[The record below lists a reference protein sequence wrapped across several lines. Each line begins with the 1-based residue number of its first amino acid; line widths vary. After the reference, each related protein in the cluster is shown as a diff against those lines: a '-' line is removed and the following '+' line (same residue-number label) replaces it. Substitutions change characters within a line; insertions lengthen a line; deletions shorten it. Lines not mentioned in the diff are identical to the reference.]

1 MKLATT
7 VALLMLCAA
16 LSPVPGDAAWC
27 TKVTTLKGLA
37 ERFPGNGGPDIVVR
51 VDLGQQIQDA
61 IDTATDV
68 NGDGYIIVG
77 AVNSGSG
84 SPYGTTAQRVVVDRV
99 YPLPFGLFGCSL
111 SLRDPTPN
119 DGLGVPTAHITEDA
133 GPDLFVMDLHATGSN
148 VVGWL
153 VEGHGRYLRNA
164 YAKDNRIGYRFRGN
178 GNTLHN
184 GTAEANSDIGV
195 LVEGH
200 GNTVKDTRVMGGG
213 SHGIQVTGDGNSL
226 LKNLVGDRNNGNGG
240 AGITLEGAGNL
251 VQENKVYANGADG
264 IVVTGGTAASP
275 NVIRQNVAGD
285 KSRGNAG
292 NGIHVSGDVG
302 NGAPNALEIEKNA
315 VRANGLN
322 GILIAPGATGHELKG
337 NVSGDTSP
345 ELNNGDCEFL
355 VAAGNLNA
363 TGNKANG
370 VTISGADGSAF
381 PTTCIGTP

>member
-1 MKLATT
+1 MKVSTT
-7 VALLMLCAA
+7 VALLILGAA
-16 LSPVPGDAAWC
+16 FSPLPGDAAWC
-27 TKVTTLKGLA
+27 TKATTLNGLA
-37 ERFPGNGGPDIVVR
+37 ERFPGNRGPDIVVR
-51 VDLGQQIQDA
+51 VDLGEPIQDA
-61 IDTATDV
+61 IERATDL
-68 NGDGYIIVG
+68 NGDGFIIVA
-77 AVNSGSG
+77 AVNSGIG

-111 SLRDPTPN
+111 SLRDPAPA
-119 DGLGVPTAHITEDA
+119 DGLPTAHITA
-133 GPDLFVMDLHATGSN
+133 AAAAPDLFVMDLHATGSD

-153 VEGHGRYLRNA
+153 VEGNGRYLRNA
-164 YAKDNRIGYRFRGN
+164 YAKDNGIGYWFIGD

-184 GTAEANSDIGV
+184 GTAEANSDVGV
-195 LVEGH
+195 FVDGH
-200 GNTVKDTRVMGGG
+200 GNTVKDTRVMANG
-213 SHGIQVTGDGNSL
+213 SHGIQVTGNNNSL

-240 AGITLEGAGNL
+240 AGITLQGVGNL
-251 VQENKVYANGADG
+251 VQENQVHANGADG
-264 IVVTGGTAASP
+264 INVTGGTAAMP
-275 NVIRQNVAGD
+275 NVIRQNAAGD

-292 NGIHVSGDVG
+292 NGIHVLGDVG
-302 NGAPNALEIEKNA
+302 NGAPNALEIEKNS

-322 GILIAPGATGHELKG
+322 GILIAAGATGHELKG

-370 VTISGADGSAF
+370 VTISGADGTAF